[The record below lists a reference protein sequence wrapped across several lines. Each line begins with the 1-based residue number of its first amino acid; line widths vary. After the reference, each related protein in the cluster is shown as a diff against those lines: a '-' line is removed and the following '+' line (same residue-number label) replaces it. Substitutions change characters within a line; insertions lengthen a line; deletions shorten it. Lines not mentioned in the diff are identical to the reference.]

1 MGQCA
6 VLSGTYTVTQ
16 MLLEVQ
22 HMHLETKC
30 IIRVRKSVLVAFF
43 LAGRGEM

>member
-6 VLSGTYTVTQ
+6 VLSGNYTVTQ

-22 HMHLETKC
+22 HMHLET
-30 IIRVRKSVLVAFF
+30 RVRMSVLVAFF